1 MGGRWLFCV
10 ALALG
15 AGSAGLDSAHAEDKK
30 PGLFDFEHWK
40 LPVTRERESAGR
52 LAPKGLDLT
61 PAVPATAEPRPI
73 RLRVYADKDYRGLVM
88 RWQSKVR
95 AQIDRINAVV
105 GPVFDVRFEIESLRD
120 WDRSHVG
127 LPFEPIMTELEA
139 LDPAREIDWVLGL
152 TTPLR
157 GVATSIHQVGGAR
170 LLGRHMLLRGMDD
183 EQEFRALEASFK
195 LLSPD
200 ERQNLYADRKAHK
213 EVVMFLHEW
222 GHTAGLL
229 HDEDRAMIMNP
240 SYDERQTAFSDFGKE
255 VLALVI
261 ERRLARRSER
271 YPESADLAALYQRA
285 PPDEGSDKE
294 RAQLLA
300 LVRERAGA
308 GRAAASPQAAA
319 GHAAL
324 QPGVSPSP
332 SVASPS
338 VAELPTVD
346 AEAFNRAVAAS
357 SAGHPEEAWKVLSP
371 LLARLRAGKP
381 SAKVWTRVAGLAAA
395 VGALTAAEEAIGRA
409 GRGETELEKIAADV
423 EATRHRVALP
433 SDSAKAGVD
442 PDREPAYVAA
452 FRETAHIVTAPDPD
466 LAAAR
471 TRLRDFAAAF
481 PGAPGVDLLTCDL
494 ELRANHA
501 ALAAKRCDAA
511 LAKAKESSRAHYLL
525 GLIAARARRDAV
537 AEQRFRNAILLDPE
551 EPTAWRALAQM
562 YRANGARSRLAEL
575 ADKHRV
581 LFSSPLP
588 E

>member
-1 MGGRWLFCV
+1 MGGRSLVCV

-15 AGSAGLDSAHAEDKK
+15 ALSAGLDSARAEDKK

-73 RLRVYADKDYRGLVM
+73 RLRVYADQDYRGLTM

-95 AQIDRINAVV
+95 SQIDRINAVV

-139 LDPAREIDWVLGL
+139 LDPAREVDWVLGL

-261 ERRLARRSER
+261 ERRLARRSEP
-271 YPESADLAALYQRA
+271 YPESADLVALYQRA
-285 PPDEGSDKE
+285 SPDEGSDKE

-300 LVRERAGA
+300 LVRARAGA
-308 GRAAASPQAAA
+308 GRVAASPQSAAA
-319 GHAAL
+319 PAASARTGP
-324 QPGVSPSP
+324 QSPSP
-332 SVASPS
+332 PP
-338 VAELPTVD
+338 AELPAVD
-346 AEAFNRAVAAS
+346 AEVFNRAVSAS
-357 SAGHPEEAWKVLSP
+357 NAGHPEEAWKVLSP
-371 LLARLRAGKP
+371 LVARLRAGKP
-381 SAKVWTRVAGLAAA
+381 NAKIWTHIAGLAAA
-395 VGALTAAEEAIGRA
+395 VGALTVAEEAIGRA
-409 GRGETELEKIAADV
+409 GRGETELEKVAAEV

-433 SDSAKAGVD
+433 SDSIKGGVD

-452 FRETAHIVTAPDPD
+452 FRETAHFVTSPDSD

-501 ALAAKRCDAA
+501 ALAAKHCDAA
-511 LAKAKESSRAHYLL
+511 LAKAKEAARAHFLL
-525 GLIAARARRDAV
+525 GLIAARARRAVV

-551 EPTAWRALAQM
+551 DPTAWRALAQM

>member
-1 MGGRWLFCV
+1 MGGRSLFC
-10 ALALG
+10 LALVLG
-15 AGSAGLDSAHAEDKK
+15 AASAGLDSANAEDKK

-105 GPVFDVRFEIESLRD
+105 GPVFDVRFEIESFRD

-139 LDPAREIDWVLGL
+139 LDPAREVDWVLGL

-240 SYDERQTAFSDFGKE
+240 TYDERQTAFSEFGKE

-261 ERRLARRSER
+261 ERRLARRSEL
-271 YPESADLAALYQRA
+271 YPESADLVALYQRA
-285 PPDEGSDKE
+285 PPDEGSDRE

-300 LVRERAGA
+300 LARERAGA
-308 GRAAASPQAAA
+308 GHVAASPRPGAGRAASSPA
-319 GHAAL
+319 GS
-324 QPGVSPSP
+324 QSQSPS
-332 SVASPS
+332 A
-338 VAELPTVD
+338 AELPAVD
-346 AEAFNRAVAAS
+346 AEIFNRAVAAS
-357 SAGHPEEAWKVLSP
+357 NAGHPEEAWKVLSP
-371 LLARLRAGKP
+371 LVARLRAGKP

-409 GRGETELEKIAADV
+409 ARGETELEKIAADV

-433 SDSAKAGVD
+433 SDSAKGGVD

-452 FRETAHIVTAPDPD
+452 FRKTAHVVTAPDSD

-501 ALAAKRCDAA
+501 ALAAKHCDAA
-511 LAKAKESSRAHYLL
+511 LAKAKEAARAHYLL

-562 YRANGARSRLAEL
+562 YRATGARSRLAEL